1 MNAPHLFLGGSCF
14 GEESKGKEL
23 GILGKRGK
31 NVSTTTLLRTRF
43 VYVYWPITVTWD
55 SVLSYCCFFLLY
67 LYEQRTSETELDK
80 EPEEHA
86 SKHDFQ
92 DVAEAP
98 NPCIGSILNLRF
110 TTITVYLLYLSN
122 NKLTGRLIDLHYR
135 TQVLLTSPCKH
146 FSYIKFQQIPV

>member
-1 MNAPHLFLGGSCF
+1 MRLC
-14 GEESKGKEL
+14 
-23 GILGKRGK
+23 I
-31 NVSTTTLLRTRF
+31 VMLL
-43 VYVYWPITVTWD
+43 
-55 SVLSYCCFFLLY
+55 FFLLY
-67 LYEQRTSETELDK
+67 LYEQCTSETELDK

-135 TQVLLTSPCKH
+135 MQVLLTSPCKH
-146 FSYIKFQQIPV
+146 FSSIKFQQIPV